1 MGRDRY
7 EGFDAFV
14 HAGGQALTRYA
25 YLLVLDAQLAEDL
38 VQQALLEV
46 ASRWSRLKDGN
57 PEAYA
62 RKVILNGAA
71 SRARRRRVLSEDSVA
86 EPPDRAEKSDAT
98 GNLDQRL
105 LFATVLRKLPP
116 RQRAVLVLRY
126 YDDLTEAETAAVMG
140 CSVGNVKSQSHHA
153 LARLRQ
159 LVPDLM
165 DPTNE
170 VSP

>member
-1 MGRDRY
+1 MGKDRY
-7 EGFDAFV
+7 DGFDPFV
-14 HAGGQALTRYA
+14 HARGQALTRYA
-25 YLLVLDAQLAEDL
+25 YLLVLDARIAEDL

-57 PEAYA
+57 PEGYA
-62 RKVILNGAA
+62 RKVILNAAA
-71 SRARRRRVLSEDSVA
+71 SRARRRRILREDSVA
-86 EPPDRAEKSDAT
+86 ELPDRAEIADPT
-98 GNLDQRL
+98 DHLDQRL
-105 LFATVLRKLPP
+105 LFTDALRLLPP

-126 YDDLTEAETAAVMG
+126 YDDLSESETAAVMG

-153 LARLRQ
+153 LARLRE
-159 LVPDLM
+159 LVPDLK